1 MSESTKTPESDP
13 VDDDEVVFPIPD
25 LTAPQLTIR
34 AVVTGMVLGG
44 ALSICNVYTGLKIGW
59 GFNMSIPAMLIG
71 FGLFK
76 SLEKAGARPLGMLE
90 NNINQTAASA
100 GANISSAGLVAPI
113 PALAMLTGE
122 ELAWPVLALWTFAVS
137 LIGIVVAVGLRR
149 QMLIVDRLPFPN
161 GIAAGETIK
170 QMYAKGTE
178 AMSRL
183 RMLLVGG
190 ALGAGAKLA
199 IKFGKIGKLGFAG
212 SIAAA
217 PGSASGLAGYSLK
230 NLTFALDP
238 SPLMVAVGAIIGP
251 RAGLSMVIGAIAS
264 WGMLGPVVLDHG
276 WMVLE
281 DPNEGWFRQ
290 LVPWMLWPGVA
301 MMVSSSL
308 TSFAFS
314 WRSVLAALRGAKSA
328 AGEEGAGE
336 DSDPSRAGDVPRK
349 FFVAALLV
357 TLVVGTVSQFVIFG
371 IPIWVG
377 AMAVLLTFLLAIV
390 AGRVAG
396 ETGITPVG
404 AMGKVTQL
412 TFGLIAPGSV
422 TTNLMAANVTGGA
435 ASQTADLLHGMKN
448 GALIG
453 AAPRLQAIAQ
463 MFGVMGGATVGCAV
477 YLVMIPDPS
486 SQLLTDEWAAPAV
499 AQWKAGAELFRDGIE
514 HMPTMAG
521 TAMAIGAAVG
531 VVLAIVEK
539 VVPKH
544 MTKWIPS
551 PSAIGLAFC
560 IPANYAVSMCL
571 GGLIAVGLGKVTSKW
586 TKRFLI
592 VLAAGIVAGES
603 LTGAGLAIYETVS
616 GLAGVSTGGGGH

>member
-264 WGMLGPVVLDHG
+264 WGMLGPVVLDHV
-276 WMVLE
+276 WMVL
-281 DPNEGWFRQ
+281 
-290 LVPWMLWPGVA
+290 
-301 MMVSSSL
+301 
-308 TSFAFS
+308 
-314 WRSVLAALRGAKSA
+314 
-328 AGEEGAGE
+328 
-336 DSDPSRAGDVPRK
+336 
-349 FFVAALLV
+349 
-357 TLVVGTVSQFVIFG
+357 
-371 IPIWVG
+371 
-377 AMAVLLTFLLAIV
+377 
-390 AGRVAG
+390 
-396 ETGITPVG
+396 
-404 AMGKVTQL
+404 
-412 TFGLIAPGSV
+412 
-422 TTNLMAANVTGGA
+422 
-435 ASQTADLLHGMKN
+435 
-448 GALIG
+448 
-453 AAPRLQAIAQ
+453 
-463 MFGVMGGATVGCAV
+463 
-477 YLVMIPDPS
+477 
-486 SQLLTDEWAAPAV
+486 
-499 AQWKAGAELFRDGIE
+499 
-514 HMPTMAG
+514 
-521 TAMAIGAAVG
+521 
-531 VVLAIVEK
+531 
-539 VVPKH
+539 
-544 MTKWIPS
+544 
-551 PSAIGLAFC
+551 
-560 IPANYAVSMCL
+560 
-571 GGLIAVGLGKVTSKW
+571 
-586 TKRFLI
+586 
-592 VLAAGIVAGES
+592 
-603 LTGAGLAIYETVS
+603 
-616 GLAGVSTGGGGH
+616 